1 MRWWYWSKVFQHN
14 HWRKNYKYT
23 LRRKSQYMGAIISRY
38 LCSKTI
44 FVNALTKMVFKQ
56 SYLEMIA
63 PLGRKNNKMRWEN
76 FTSSFKGYI
85 FFNQTFTLC
94 RATAKICAF
103 TLMTLATVQ
112 PFSFSLTPN
121 RSWKFFAPVVL
132 LSFPSSQFTHPRA
145 CWAVALHWLL

>member
-1 MRWWYWSKVFQHN
+1 MLNDSSSRVLLLLGGICTNTSARLLAESKVHRVELPTLLLNNLNLSIMHTVRWWYWSKVFQHN

-56 SYLEMIA
+56 RYLEMIA

-76 FTSSFKGYI
+76 LSYI
-85 FFNQTFTLC
+85 
-94 RATAKICAF
+94 
-103 TLMTLATVQ
+103 
-112 PFSFSLTPN
+112 
-121 RSWKFFAPVVL
+121 
-132 LSFPSSQFTHPRA
+132 
-145 CWAVALHWLL
+145 